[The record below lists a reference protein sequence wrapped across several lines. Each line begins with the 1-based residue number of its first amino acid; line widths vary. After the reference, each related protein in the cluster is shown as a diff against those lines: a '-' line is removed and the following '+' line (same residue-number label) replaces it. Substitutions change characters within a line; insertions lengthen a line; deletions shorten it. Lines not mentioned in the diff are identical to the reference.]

1 MNYQETM
8 DYINSFTKSG
18 KPVKDLSR
26 IRRLLN
32 MLDNPQKDLNFIHV
46 AGTNGKGST
55 VEMISNALIFSKY
68 NVGTFTSP
76 YMLCY
81 EDRIRFNGKNIPQVE
96 LCTIAEIVKNFVQN
110 NEFSQFEISM
120 AIAFIYFKSKKCDI
134 VVLETGIGGIVDS
147 TNIIEDPVVSV
158 ITSIS
163 LDHTAI
169 LGDTLKKI
177 ATQKA
182 GIIKPNRPTI
192 LSCDNT
198 NPEVIE
204 VISKTA
210 KEKHSQLILPTNADI
225 SSINLNGETFNYKD
239 NTYTIKML
247 GKHQVSNAITVI
259 EVCNLLNSIGY
270 TIPLDCLKCSLEST
284 QVTFRTQVLKHDGV
298 TIIADGSHNIGG
310 VSALK
315 NTLQLCGIENPIILT
330 GMISTK
336 DYTSCCEV
344 LDSISNTIFCTDGYI
359 YNAIDKF
366 ELSKMFTGTVYPI
379 ELNSALDIAIESAKI
394 QNTPLIVCGSLYLLS
409 NILKQCY

>member
-147 TNIIEDPVVSV
+147 TNIIENPVVSV

-270 TIPLDCLKCSLEST
+270 TIPLDCLKRSLEST

>member
-1 MNYQETM
+1 M

-32 MLDNPQKDLNFIHV
+32 MLDNPQKDLKFIHV

-81 EDRIRFNGKNIPQVE
+81 EDRIRFNGENIPKTE
-96 LCTIAEIVKNFVQN
+96 LCTIAEIVKNSVQN

-147 TNIIEDPVVSV
+147 TNIIENPVVSV

-182 GIIKPNRPTI
+182 GIIKPNRPII

-210 KEKHSQLILPTNADI
+210 NEKHSQLILPTTADTL
-225 SSINLNGETFNYKD
+225 SINLNGETFNYKD

-270 TIPLDCLKCSLEST
+270 AIPLDCLKRSLEST
-284 QVTFRTQVLKHDGV
+284 QVTFRTQVLKHGSV

-315 NTLQLCGIENPIILT
+315 NTLQLCGIENPVILT

-336 DYTSCCEV
+336 DYTSCCKV

-379 ELNSALDIAIESAKI
+379 ELNSALDTAIESAKI